1 MENLSGLVSLSAS
14 IAAGVSITCLTI
26 LLFDFMQGIEVD
38 RKLGRDAPKRLPII
52 IRLFM
57 PFAPNFRF
65 ISRFDSMITT
75 RRQVEEKI
83 TMAGYIDTIS
93 AEDFIAARCLMA
105 CTGIAMMILCFF
117 TGKVATGLILL
128 GCLLFYPQVWLTTVV
143 KKRHFEILKALPNV
157 LDLLT
162 LSVEAGRDFLTALRD
177 ILARRRMDALGEELS
192 RTFHEIQL
200 GKSRR
205 NALKELSLRVRQPDL
220 TSVLNSI
227 IQAEELGV
235 SIGRLLR
242 IQGDT
247 LRNKRFTRA
256 EKLANEAPV
265 KIILPVVLFIF
276 PGVMI
281 ILMLPILMEA
291 FKAFS

>member
-1 MENLSGLVSLSAS
+1 MELSDLFTLAAS
-14 IAAGVSITCLTI
+14 VAAGIAITCLTM
-26 LLFDFMQGIEVD
+26 LLFDIMQGIEVD
-38 RKLGRDAPKRLPII
+38 RKLGHDAPKRLPVL

-57 PFAPNFRF
+57 PFAPNVRF
-65 ISRFDSMITT
+65 VTKFDSMATT
-75 RRQVEEKI
+75 CSQVEEKI
-83 TMAGYIDTIS
+83 TMAGYSETIT
-93 AEDFIAARCLMA
+93 AEDFIAVRCLMSA
-105 CTGIAMMILCFF
+105 FGIIMMILCFF
-117 TGKVATGLILL
+117 SGKIIFGLIFLI
-128 GCLLFYPQVWLTTVV
+128 CFSFYQQIWLTTLV
-143 KKRHFEILKALPNV
+143 KKRHLEILKALPNV

-177 ILARRRMDALGEELS
+177 ILARRKLDALGEELS

-205 NALKELSLRVRQPDL
+205 NALKELSLRVKQPDL
-220 TSVLNSI
+220 TSVLNAI

-235 SIGRLLR
+235 SIGHLLR

-265 KIILPVVLFIF
+265 KILFPVVTFIF
-276 PGVMI
+276 PAVMI
-281 ILMLPILMEA
+281 ILMLPILLKA
-291 FKAFS
+291 FKMFA

>member
-1 MENLSGLVSLSAS
+1 MELSDLVTLVAS
-14 IAAGVSITCLTI
+14 VAAGIAVTCLVI
-26 LLFDFMQGIEVD
+26 LLFDMMRGIEVD
-38 RKLGRDAPKRLPII
+38 RKLGHDAPKRLPIL

-65 ISRFDSMITT
+65 IARFDSMTT
-75 RRQVEEKI
+75 ACRQVEEKI
-83 TMAGYIDTIS
+83 VMAGYIDTVT
-93 AEDFIAARCLMA
+93 AEDFIAVRCLMSA
-105 CTGIAMMILCFF
+105 FGVIMMMLCLF
-117 TGKVATGLILL
+117 TGKIIFGFMFL
-128 GCLLFYPQVWLTTVV
+128 GCCAFYPQAWLTTVV
-143 KKRHFEILKALPNV
+143 KKRHLEILKALPNV

-177 ILARRRMDALGEELS
+177 ILGRRKMDALGEELS

-205 NALKELSLRVRQPDL
+205 NALKELSLRVKQPDL

-235 SIGRLLR
+235 SIGKLLR

-265 KIILPVVLFIF
+265 KILLPVVVFIF
-276 PGVMI
+276 PAVMI
-281 ILMLPILMEA
+281 ILMVPILLKA
-291 FKAFS
+291 FKMFA

>member
-1 MENLSGLVSLSAS
+1 MEFDLVTLSAS
-14 IAAGVSITCLTI
+14 ISAGIAITCLGI
-26 LLFDFMQGIEVD
+26 LLFDIILGIEVD
-38 RKLGRDAPKRLPII
+38 RNLGHDVPKRLPVI
-52 IRLFM
+52 IRIFM

-65 ISRFDSMITT
+65 ISRSDAIAATCK
-75 RRQVEEKI
+75 QVEVKI
-83 TMAGYIDTIS
+83 IMAGYADTVS
-93 AEDFIAARCLMA
+93 AEDFIAVRCLMSGF
-105 CTGIAMMILCFF
+105 GIIIMILCLF
-117 TGKVATGLILL
+117 TGKVIIGFILL
-128 GCLLFYPQVWLTTVV
+128 ACLLFYPQVWLTTLV
-143 KKRHFEILKALPNV
+143 KKRHLEILKALPNV

-177 ILARRRMDALGEELS
+177 ILGRRKMDALGEELS

-205 NALKELSLRVRQPDL
+205 DALKELSLRVRQPDL

-235 SIGRLLR
+235 SIGHLLR

-265 KIILPVVLFIF
+265 KILFPVVTFIF
-276 PGVMI
+276 PSVLI
-281 ILMLPILMEA
+281 ILMVPILLKVLKVFA
-291 FKAFS
+291 

>member
-1 MENLSGLVSLSAS
+1 MEFDLATLGAS
-14 IAAGVSITCLTI
+14 IAAGIAITCLGI
-26 LLFDFMQGIEVD
+26 LLFDLMLGIEVD
-38 RKLGRDAPKRLPII
+38 RKLGVDASKRLPVIMRI
-52 IRLFM
+52 FM

-65 ISRFDSMITT
+65 IARFDSMTAT
-75 RRQVEEKI
+75 CRQVEEKI
-83 TMAGYIDTIS
+83 VMAGYAEAVS
-93 AEDFIAARCLMA
+93 AEDFIAVRCLMVSF
-105 CTGIAMMILCFF
+105 GIIMMLLCLF
-117 TGKVATGLILL
+117 TGKVFIGFILL
-128 GCLLFYPQVWLTTVV
+128 GCFLFYPQVWLTTLV
-143 KKRHFEILKALPNV
+143 KKRHLEILKALPNV

-177 ILARRRMDALGEELS
+177 ILGRRKMDALGEELS

-205 NALKELSLRVRQPDL
+205 DALKELALRVKQPDL

-235 SIGRLLR
+235 SIGHLLR

-265 KIILPVVLFIF
+265 KILFPVVTFIF
-276 PGVMI
+276 PSVLI
-281 ILMLPILMEA
+281 ILMVPILLKVLKVFA
-291 FKAFS
+291 

>member
-1 MENLSGLVSLSAS
+1 MEFDLVTLSAS
-14 IAAGVSITCLTI
+14 IAAGVAITCLAI
-26 LLFDFMQGIEVD
+26 LLFDIMQGIEVD
-38 RKLGRDAPKRLPII
+38 RNLGHDAPKRLPVI

-57 PFAPNFRF
+57 PLAPNFRF
-65 ISRFDSMITT
+65 ISRFNSMTET
-75 RRQVEEKI
+75 CRQVEEKI
-83 TMAGYIDTIS
+83 IMAGYADTVT
-93 AEDFIAARCLMA
+93 AADFIAVRCLMGGF
-105 CTGIAMMILCFF
+105 GIGMMLLCLFA
-117 TGKVATGLILL
+117 GKVVIGFILL
-128 GCLLFYPQVWLTTVV
+128 ACFLFYPQVWLTTLV
-143 KKRHFEILKALPNV
+143 KKRHLEILKALPNV

-177 ILARRRMDALGEELS
+177 ILGRRRRDALGEELS

-205 NALKELSLRVRQPDL
+205 DALKELSLRVRQPDL

-235 SIGRLLR
+235 SIGHLLR

-265 KIILPVVLFIF
+265 KILFPVVTFIF
-276 PGVMI
+276 PSVLI
-281 ILMLPILMEA
+281 ILMVPILMKVLKV
-291 FKAFS
+291 FN